1 MHRHFVLTEQ
11 CTTPLYVA
19 EPCLSSTS
27 QTQPAPE
34 WRPLWRRQRPAPPA
48 ADYDYDQHNTSTDC
62 CGTARTL
69 RPTNSRTTLTGGFA
83 VEQLIRHL
91 FGADQPTIIV
101 TVTAIVIGLLIE
113 LRNCLASMTTPGDP
127 SATGPDRPCGITA
140 LLPIGMSCR
149 SRAEAFARSLQS
161 RLRNLGSQGST
172 GDDDDEDESQLTAAD
187 DRHTEN
193 TWLSAAN
200 TTDQTGVTSLQPL
213 RSLVVPN
220 SAEADS
226 CFDFGL
232 EVESPSSPVE
242 ECEYTR
248 LIETAT
254 ATPTGLPLTTA
265 PDAKDPTTVVQ
276 QQQQPQAPESGYVCS
291 SPCSTPQGSA
301 ASSHSS
307 SSDCQ
312 FYDPDSSDP
321 EQRSVNSG
329 CEYYDCT
336 IPAPQ
341 PACALRT
348 TVQHQTVESATVAS
362 ATSPTNPFTA
372 LLHSSQ
378 PANGHAVPVGG
389 YIAATATTAD
399 SDSCSES
406 LPPSQSTESNH
417 STFTGMSS
425 NSNSTLQDVTM
436 EPLEEE
442 EGVHTTPG
450 TDVPDSRTAVLGNG
464 HAIMPRGTVVINAD
478 TELERLRS
486 HGIQYEEDIE
496 PQDGRAGEQHNTGC
510 QGAATIELAEV
521 EKILKDCTA
530 IVNNDHEQQLQQE
543 RNDRASNRFND
554 SNEYDEEDDR
564 KHGGGRRATMSSGDE
579 DEEESKPQRI
589 RRCSSLKTGKT
600 PPGTPGRKKIVRF
613 ADVLGLDLTDVRT
626 FMDEVPKVPQS
637 AYEDLTIVTAA
648 EQPMPEI
655 ISLGPKADRVLVPLF
670 QQPGALPCFLDRV
683 REKQVNLEN
692 AAVTDPITLTITG
705 TVRVRN
711 LDFHKSVYVR
721 YTLDNWRSYA
731 DLQAV
736 YAENSCDGFS
746 DKFSFT
752 LHGNSV
758 QVGQRIEMA
767 IRFHC
772 RGEQFWDNNYDTNY
786 VFQCLPITQPTP
798 MIASRLP
805 LVGSTPSAALSSEPA
820 WCSNFY

>member
-1 MHRHFVLTEQ
+1 MNAGGGRKECHLKV
-11 CTTPLYVA
+11 TTA
-19 EPCLSSTS
+19 
-27 QTQPAPE
+27 
-34 WRPLWRRQRPAPPA
+34 
-48 ADYDYDQHNTSTDC
+48 
-62 CGTARTL
+62 
-69 RPTNSRTTLTGGFA
+69 
-83 VEQLIRHL
+83 
-91 FGADQPTIIV
+91 
-101 TVTAIVIGLLIE
+101 
-113 LRNCLASMTTPGDP
+113 RNCLASMTTPGDP

-161 RLRNLGSQGST
+161 RLRNLGSQ
-172 GDDDDEDESQLTAAD
+172 
-187 DRHTEN
+187 
-193 TWLSAAN
+193 
-200 TTDQTGVTSLQPL
+200 
-213 RSLVVPN
+213 
-220 SAEADS
+220 
-226 CFDFGL
+226 
-232 EVESPSSPVE
+232 VESPSSPVE

-265 PDAKDPTTVVQ
+265 PDAKDPTTVVQQQ

-336 IPAPQ
+336 IPAPP

-378 PANGHAVPVGG
+378 TANGHAVPVGG
-389 YIAATATTAD
+389 YIAATTATAD

-464 HAIMPRGTVVINAD
+464 HAIMPRGTTVVINAD

-496 PQDGRAGEQHNTGC
+496 PQDGPHSTSSQS
-510 QGAATIELAEV
+510 AATIELAEV
-521 EKILKDCTA
+521 EKILKDCTT
-530 IVNNDHEQQLQQE
+530 IVHNDHEQQLQPE

>member
-1 MHRHFVLTEQ
+1 MSPLARETWRHVGGQMTE
-11 CTTPLYVA
+11 CA
-19 EPCLSSTS
+19 SSC
-27 QTQPAPE
+27 
-34 WRPLWRRQRPAPPA
+34 W
-48 ADYDYDQHNTSTDC
+48 NV
-62 CGTARTL
+62 
-69 RPTNSRTTLTGGFA
+69 SRLA
-83 VEQLIRHL
+83 LV
-91 FGADQPTIIV
+91 
-101 TVTAIVIGLLIE
+101 
-113 LRNCLASMTTPGDP
+113 NCLASMTTPGDP

-149 SRAEAFARSLQS
+149 GRAEAFARSLQS
-161 RLRNLGSQGST
+161 RLRNLGSQG
-172 GDDDDEDESQLTAAD
+172 GDDEEDDGLTASEQ
-187 DRHTEN
+187 HQQQQQQQHSEN
-193 TWLSAAN
+193 TWLSGHA
-200 TTDQTGVTSLQPL
+200 DEQPVVTSLQPL
-213 RSLVVPN
+213 RMVAN
-220 SAEADS
+220 EADS
-226 CFDFGL
+226 FFDFGL
-232 EVESPSSPVE
+232 EVESPNSPVE

-254 ATPTGLPLTTA
+254 ATPTGA
-265 PDAKDPTTVVQ
+265 PSTSASAVDPSA
-276 QQQQPQAPESGYVCS
+276 QAPESGYVCS

-301 ASSHSS
+301 ASSNSS
-307 SSDCQ
+307 STDCQ

-321 EQRSVNSG
+321 EQRSIG
-329 CEYYDCT
+329 GGEFYDCPIVPPVAPFPS
-336 IPAPQ
+336 IPYLRSVGVGRRHDP
-341 PACALRT
+341 PA
-348 TVQHQTVESATVAS
+348 SATVAGS
-362 ATSPTNPFTA
+362 PGKLDQTTGSETRADGFVPVAATSPNNPFRTA
-372 LLHSSQ
+372 ATSHGT
-378 PANGHAVPVGG
+378 ANGHIPGYTAASAV
-389 YIAATATTAD
+389 D

-442 EGVHTTPG
+442 EQTVRATAGM
-450 TDVPDSRTAVLGNG
+450 DVPDGAYHSPQRMGNG
-464 HAIMPRGTVVINAD
+464 HAIMPIINPD
-478 TELERLRS
+478 TEIELMS
-486 HGIQYEEDIE
+486 HPGYGLKYDEDDT
-496 PQDGRAGEQHNTGC
+496 Q
-510 QGAATIELAEV
+510 QGARGGGEEGDETRPPCAVIQMEEV
-521 EKILKDCTA
+521 EKILKDCTTTERQSEDCEG
-530 IVNNDHEQQLQQE
+530 IRGNDRSYRGFRGDDATEDE
-543 RNDRASNRFND
+543 DGRRNDRKSA
-554 SNEYDEEDDR
+554 
-564 KHGGGRRATMSSGDE
+564 MSSGDE

-637 AYEDLTIVTAA
+637 AFEDLTILQATEPPV
-648 EQPMPEI
+648 PEL
-655 ISLGPKADRVLVPLF
+655 SLGPKADRVLVPLF

-683 REKQVNLEN
+683 REKQINLEN

-767 IRFHC
+767 VRFHC

-798 MIASRLP
+798 MISSRQGA
-805 LVGSTPSAALSSEPA
+805 VPSASPHVPEAS
-820 WCSNFY
+820 WCSSFY

>member
-1 MHRHFVLTEQ
+1 
-11 CTTPLYVA
+11 
-19 EPCLSSTS
+19 
-27 QTQPAPE
+27 
-34 WRPLWRRQRPAPPA
+34 
-48 ADYDYDQHNTSTDC
+48 
-62 CGTARTL
+62 
-69 RPTNSRTTLTGGFA
+69 
-83 VEQLIRHL
+83 
-91 FGADQPTIIV
+91 
-101 TVTAIVIGLLIE
+101 
-113 LRNCLASMTTPGDP
+113 MTTPGDP

-149 SRAEAFARSLQS
+149 GRAEAFARSLQS
-161 RLRNLGSQGST
+161 RLRNLGSQGSA
-172 GDDDDEDESQLTAAD
+172 GDDEEDDGLTATEQQQQ
-187 DRHTEN
+187 HSEN
-193 TWLSAAN
+193 TWLAAN
-200 TTDQTGVTSLQPL
+200 ADEQTVVTSLQPL
-213 RSLVVPN
+213 RMVAN
-220 SAEADS
+220 EADS
-226 CFDFGL
+226 FFDFGL

-254 ATPTGLPLTTA
+254 ATPTGV
-265 PDAKDPTTVVQ
+265 PTTSTAEPVD
-276 QQQQPQAPESGYVCS
+276 PATQAPESGYVCS

-301 ASSHSS
+301 ASSNSS
-307 SSDCQ
+307 STDCQ

-321 EQRSVNSG
+321 EQRSVSG
-329 CEYYDCT
+329 GEYYDCT
-336 IPAPQ
+336 IVPPGPAAFPPIPYLRSVDTDRRYDSPSVTADRERIE
-341 PACALRT
+341 PAIA
-348 TVQHQTVESATVAS
+348 
-362 ATSPTNPFTA
+362 ATSSNNPFSTA
-372 LLHSSQ
+372 VTSHST
-378 PANGHAVPVGG
+378 ANGHIPG
-389 YIAATATTAD
+389 YTAASALVTD

-442 EGVHTTPG
+442 EQQTVVGATAM
-450 TDVPDSRTAVLGNG
+450 DVPDGAPYHTTQRIGNG
-464 HAIMPRGTVVINAD
+464 HAIMPIINAD
-478 TELERLRS
+478 TE
-486 HGIQYEEDIE
+486 
-496 PQDGRAGEQHNTGC
+496 
-510 QGAATIELAEV
+510 IELIIHSDGLKYDEDDGEPHGGDTRPPCAVIQIEEV
-521 EKILKDCTA
+521 EKILKDCTMTQMTEC
-530 IVNNDHEQQLQQE
+530 VNDHGRADAHEVDE
-543 RNDRASNRFND
+543 DGRKNDRKSA
-554 SNEYDEEDDR
+554 
-564 KHGGGRRATMSSGDE
+564 MSSGDE

-637 AYEDLTIVTAA
+637 AFEDLTIVQAT
-648 EQPMPEI
+648 EPPMPEL
-655 ISLGPKADRVLVPLF
+655 SLGPKADRVLVPLF

-692 AAVTDPITLTITG
+692 AAVTDPVTLTITG

-721 YTLDNWRSYA
+721 YTLDNWRSYS

-767 IRFHC
+767 VRFHC

-786 VFQCLPITQPTP
+786 VFQCLPITQPSP
-798 MIASRLP
+798 MISRPVSVPSVNPLTPEAS
-805 LVGSTPSAALSSEPA
+805 
-820 WCSNFY
+820 WCSSFY